1 MQFRKLKETGQAI
14 SNLLLGKYEETEF
27 DRRFFSAIV
36 FITFL
41 VSIYATVINI
51 ILKLNTPITLS
62 TGISAMVFLGIYYAI
77 RWGSDLDRTRIIAI
91 IIACVAFSMFW
102 FFNAGSKG
110 PVIFLFFVFFLY
122 VLFVMKGKALLLL
135 LTLIALNITA
145 LYVVEYYHPD
155 WVTGYDTEFA
165 RIFDLYFGTVMFF
178 VVGGVIIFFA
188 KLNYTREKNKA
199 ENSDRLK
206 SSFLANL
213 SHEIRTPMNSI
224 IGFSQLLQKQ
234 ELAKEKRERYLKLLN
249 ENSKYLL
256 QLIEDII
263 DISIIDSQQIKLA
276 SKHTNLS
283 MLLNKLYVN
292 FRQVLDDMDK
302 HQIKLSLEIPEES
315 LVTET
320 DEVRLEQ
327 VLRNILFNSVKFT
340 HRGEI
345 KFGYR
350 LIKDKL
356 YFFVSDTGIGIK
368 NKHLKEIFNRFM
380 KIEDENYRVVFRGAG
395 IGLSLCKDL
404 VRLLGGTI
412 WAESKYGEGSVFS
425 FTIPY
430 KEVKATIS
438 FHETTKESASNLNW
452 SGKMILIAEDEESNF
467 EYLKELL
474 DGTKIRIE
482 WAKNGNEAIEI
493 TRVSKPD
500 LILMDIKMPNINGLE
515 ATRIIRGFNQAIPII
530 AQTAHAFENDKQKCI
545 EAGCNEYICK
555 PIDATKA
562 LDLLKKYLN

>member
-1 MQFRKLKETGQAI
+1 MKEAGQTI
-14 SNLLLGKYEETEF
+14 FNLLLGKNEDTNF
-27 DRRFFSAIV
+27 DRRFFSIMV
-36 FITFL
+36 FVTFL
-41 VSIYATVINI
+41 VSVYATAINI
-51 ILKLNTPITLS
+51 ILKLHFPITLS
-62 TGISAMVFLGIYYAI
+62 TTISALIFLGIYYAL
-77 RWGSDLDRTRIIAI
+77 RLGSSLNKTRIIAI

-110 PVIFLFFVFFLY
+110 PVIYLYFVFFLY
-122 VLFVMKGKALLLL
+122 ILFVMKGRTLFILLAV
-135 LTLIALNITA
+135 IVLNITA
-145 LYVVEYYHPD
+145 LFAVEYFHPEL
-155 WVTGYDTEFA
+155 VSSYDTEFA

-178 VVGGVIIFFA
+178 IVGGVIIIFA
-188 KLNYTREKNKA
+188 KMNYMREKNKA

-224 IGFSQLLQKQ
+224 IGFSQLLQKPII
-234 ELAKEKRERYLKLLN
+234 AKEKKDRYLKLLY

-276 SKHTNLS
+276 SKHTDLTK
-283 MLLNKLYVN
+283 LLNKLYVT
-292 FRQVLDDMDK
+292 FRQILDDMNK
-302 HQIKLSLEIPEES
+302 HQINLSLELPEED

-327 VLRNILFNSVKFT
+327 VLRNLLFNAVKFT

-350 LIKDKL
+350 LIKNQL
-356 YFFVSDTGIGIK
+356 SFFVSDTGIGIK
-368 NKHLKEIFNRFM
+368 NKHLREIFNRFI
-380 KIEDENYRVVFRGAG
+380 KIEDENYRTVFRGAG

-425 FTIPY
+425 FTLPY
-430 KEVKATIS
+430 KRVIS
-438 FHETTKESASNLNW
+438 AITSQKTKQETLRDFDWADKF
-452 SGKMILIAEDEESNF
+452 ILIAEDEESNY

-474 DGTKIRIE
+474 EGTKIRIE
-482 WAKNGNEAIEI
+482 WARNGNEAIEI
-493 TRVSKPD
+493 TKASKPD
-500 LILMDIKMPNINGLE
+500 IILMDIKMPHINGLE
-515 ATRIIRGFNQAIPII
+515 ATRIIREFNQAIPII
-530 AQTAHAFENDKQKCI
+530 AQTAHAFENDRQKCI
-545 EAGCNEYICK
+545 EAGCNDYICK
-555 PIDATKA
+555 PINSNKA
-562 LDLLKKYLN
+562 LALLKEYLN